1 MSIFNKKWKVKK
13 SAPAEFFKEFTEFSD
28 VTKQLLWGRG
38 IKTKKEIDKFFSSN
52 YDEHLHDPYLLKD
65 IKKAAE
71 RILKAINLNEN
82 ILIYGDYDADGVCAS
97 TLIKNALE
105 KLGGNSIEVYIPDRH
120 ENGYGI
126 NMEAVENFIKNGIN
140 LMITV
145 DCGSTNIKEIVFA
158 QKHGIDVVVTDH
170 HQVMDSPDFAFALI
184 NPQRKDDDYPFK
196 GLSGTAVAFKLTQVL
211 ISEHKNNNRRSSA
224 ERLSESPSDGWEKWL
239 LDLVAISIVTDV
251 MPLQDENRV
260 LLKFGLLVLEKTR
273 RPGLRALIKKAR
285 VDINNMDAFTLGF
298 ILGPRLNAAGRMEH
312 ANLAFDLLNTKDT
325 NEAERLADEL
335 EKLNSERRK
344 VVAQIL
350 EDLEKKELKN
360 RYAIVEGHG
369 SWPIG
374 VLGIAAGRLADKYNK
389 PTFLYQ
395 RKQYTLVGS
404 ARTPQ
409 NFNTVT
415 MLASSSLYLEKFG
428 GHAQAGGFTALLENE
443 ENFQDMILKITE
455 EYVEKN
461 GKDSIL
467 PTVSIDTEIKYE
479 DINWDLYDELSKF
492 KPFGEKNSPPV
503 FLLKNVFVSLPQMV

>member
-170 HQVMDSPDFAFALI
+170 HQVMDSPD
-184 NPQRKDDDYPFK
+184 
-196 GLSGTAVAFKLTQVL
+196 
-211 ISEHKNNNRRSSA
+211 
-224 ERLSESPSDGWEKWL
+224 DG
-239 LDLVAISIVTDV
+239 
-251 MPLQDENRV
+251 
-260 LLKFGLLVLEKTR
+260 
-273 RPGLRALIKKAR
+273 
-285 VDINNMDAFTLGF
+285 
-298 ILGPRLNAAGRMEH
+298 
-312 ANLAFDLLNTKDT
+312 
-325 NEAERLADEL
+325 
-335 EKLNSERRK
+335 
-344 VVAQIL
+344 
-350 EDLEKKELKN
+350 
-360 RYAIVEGHG
+360 
-369 SWPIG
+369 
-374 VLGIAAGRLADKYNK
+374 
-389 PTFLYQ
+389 
-395 RKQYTLVGS
+395 
-404 ARTPQ
+404 
-409 NFNTVT
+409 
-415 MLASSSLYLEKFG
+415 
-428 GHAQAGGFTALLENE
+428 
-443 ENFQDMILKITE
+443 
-455 EYVEKN
+455 
-461 GKDSIL
+461 
-467 PTVSIDTEIKYE
+467 
-479 DINWDLYDELSKF
+479 
-492 KPFGEKNSPPV
+492 
-503 FLLKNVFVSLPQMV
+503 